1 MAYTDIA
8 EMAADDD
15 LRQRLYACVASL
27 GWDNGAMWVDRWVWQ
42 IVAGDG
48 SWTEAWASAAVAE
61 QTPAEPDATD
71 APVRRGWDAAVITD
85 QQILERVRAVKDDK
99 GDI

>member
-1 MAYTDIA
+1 VLVEAGLVAYTDIA

-27 GWDNGAMWVDRWVWQ
+27 NIPNGAMWVDRYAWRL
-42 IVAGDG
+42 VASDP
-48 SWTEAWASAAVAE
+48 TWADRWALAGQNVVA
-61 QTPAEPDATD
+61 
-71 APVRRGWDAAVITD
+71 RRGWDASVISD
-85 QQILERVRAVKDDK
+85 EMILGRVRSVQEDK